1 MGLSK
6 RELWLSSTE
15 RERSWTGEILKIV
28 LSAERRERER
38 DIECRQD
45 AKKVAFSCKTLGQ
58 FADQFVG
65 IVDGGKS
72 GF

>member
-1 MGLSK
+1 M
-6 RELWLSSTE
+6 
-15 RERSWTGEILKIV
+15 
-28 LSAERRERER
+28 
-38 DIECRQD
+38 ECRQD

-58 FADQFVG
+58 FAHQFVG